1 MTSLLVDREMS
12 ATYEYVYSGKA
23 IQDVTSLIDEEY
35 YLTSVVLRQSWIRR
49 HSILELRGLG
59 KEMWQ
64 GVDPKKYI
72 DELRNEW
79 DAR

>member
-12 ATYEYVYSGKA
+12 APYEYVYSGKA

-59 KEMWQ
+59 KEIWQ

-79 DAR
+79 NAR